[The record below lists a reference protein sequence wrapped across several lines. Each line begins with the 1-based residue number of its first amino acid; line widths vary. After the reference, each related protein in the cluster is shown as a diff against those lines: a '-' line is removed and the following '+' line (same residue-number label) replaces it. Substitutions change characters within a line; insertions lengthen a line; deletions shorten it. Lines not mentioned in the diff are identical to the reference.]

1 VVKMA
6 LGKRFAALL
15 VLGTVTASVSGCG
28 YNTIPTQ
35 EEAAKA
41 SWAEVQNQYQRR
53 ADLVPNLVATV
64 QGAAKQEK
72 EVLTAVTEA
81 RAGISQARFDA
92 TTPTDPAK
100 FAEYQAAQDRLGAS
114 LRPLIAMQEQYPQLK
129 SLEGFAALQGQLEG
143 TENRITIARRDY
155 NASVQTF
162 NTTLKTFPSVIW
174 AKTAFGSTKAMQL
187 FQATAGSEKPP
198 EVKF

>member
-1 VVKMA
+1 MVI
-6 LGKRFAALL
+6 GKRVAAYAIFGAAM
-15 VLGTVTASVSGCG
+15 VSVSGCG

-41 SWAEVQNQYQRR
+41 SWAEVQTQYQRR

-64 QGAAKQEK
+64 KGAAKQESD
-72 EVLTAVTEA
+72 VLIAVTEA
-81 RAGISQARFDA
+81 RAGVTAARFDA
-92 TTPTDPAK
+92 STPTDPAK
-100 FAEYQAAQDRLGAS
+100 FAEFQAAQDRLGAS

-129 SLEGFAALQGQLEG
+129 SLEGFTALQGQLEG
-143 TENRITIARRDY
+143 TENRIAIARRDY
-155 NASVQTF
+155 NSSVQTF
-162 NTTLKTFPSVIW
+162 NTTLRTFPSVVW
-174 AKTAFGSTKAMQL
+174 AKTAFGSTKPMQL

>member
-1 VVKMA
+1 MA
-6 LGKRFAALL
+6 FGKRVAAYALF
-15 VLGTVTASVSGCG
+15 GTAMVAVSGCG

-35 EEAAKA
+35 EESAKA
-41 SWAEVQNQYQRR
+41 AWAEVQTQYQRR

-64 QGAAKQEK
+64 KGAAKQESD
-72 EVLTAVTEA
+72 VLVAVTEA
-81 RAGISQARFDA
+81 RAGISSNRFDA
-92 TTPTDPAK
+92 STPTDPAK
-100 FAEYQAAQDRLGAS
+100 FAEFQAAQDRLGAS

-129 SLEGFAALQGQLEG
+129 SLEGFTSLQGQLEG
-143 TENRITIARRDY
+143 TENRIAIARRDY

-162 NTTLKTFPSVIW
+162 NTTLRTFPSVIW
-174 AKTAFGSTKAMQL
+174 AKTAFGSTKPMQL